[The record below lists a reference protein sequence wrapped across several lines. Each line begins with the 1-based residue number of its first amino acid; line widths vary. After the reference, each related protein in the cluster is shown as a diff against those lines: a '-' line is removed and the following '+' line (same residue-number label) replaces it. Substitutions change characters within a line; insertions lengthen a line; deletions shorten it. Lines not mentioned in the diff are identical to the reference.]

1 LKENF
6 RIDIGD
12 LEMDLIYQ
20 HQALTR
26 RIIGSAIEVHKVLGP
41 GLLESAY
48 RLCLAFEFE
57 RQGLHYQQE
66 LVAPI
71 LYKERKI
78 DCGFR
83 LDFLIENA
91 VVLELKSVESVLP
104 VHEAQLLTYLR
115 LTNKQVG
122 LLINF
127 NVPQLKDGIY
137 RRVLNVFDLDYISSC
152 LSKDSTSSA
161 PRKSRGAE
169 NAETEKKE

>member
-1 LKENF
+1 
-6 RIDIGD
+6 
-12 LEMDLIYQ
+12 MDLIYQ

-41 GLLESAY
+41 GLLKSVY

-66 LVAPI
+66 LRIPL

-91 VVLELKSVESVLP
+91 VILELKSVESILP
-104 VHEAQLLTYLR
+104 VHEAQFLTYLR
-115 LTNKQVG
+115 LTDKQVG

-127 NVPQLKDGIY
+127 NVTQLKDGIF
-137 RRVLNVFDLDYISSC
+137 RRVLNAFEFDGLTSC
-152 LSKDSTSSA
+152 LSKGPISSA
-161 PRKSRGAE
+161 QRKSRGAE
-169 NAETEKKE
+169 SAEIGKKE

>member
-1 LKENF
+1 
-6 RIDIGD
+6 
-12 LEMDLIYQ
+12 MDLIYQ

-26 RIIGSAIEVHKVLGP
+26 KIIGSAIEVHKVLGP

-66 LVAPI
+66 LVTPL

-91 VVLELKSVESVLP
+91 VILELKSIESILP

-115 LTNKQVG
+115 LTDKKVG

-127 NVPQLKDGIY
+127 NVTKLKDGIH
-137 RRVLNVFDLDYISSC
+137 RRVLNAFEFDATSSC
-152 LSKDSTSSA
+152 LSKDSISSA
-161 PRKSRGAE
+161 PRKSRDAE
-169 NAETEKKE
+169 NAEEEKRNIEVQEQMQS